1 MPADDLHRLQAA
13 VLADP
18 RLQQRLLAV
27 PDRRQFLTALVQLAG
42 EQGLEV
48 AAEEVESAIAERRRA
63 WYSTWI

>member
-1 MPADDLHRLQAA
+1 MPTDHLDRLRAA

-18 RLQQRLLAV
+18 RLQQRLLAIS
-27 PDRRQFLTALVQLAG
+27 DRRQFVAVLVQLAG

-48 AAEEVESAIAERRRA
+48 AAEEVESAIADRRHA